1 MVDSVELDKKN
12 RFLALDTSQ
21 SYIIQAPAGSG
32 KTELIIQRL
41 LSLLSKVKSPDEI
54 LAITFTKK
62 ATNEMRSRIVYALQQ
77 AMSAPKPESPH
88 TQLTWMLAKNVLER
102 DRQYQWNLLNN
113 PNQLRIQTI
122 DAFCAYLTKQLP
134 LLSHVGSSPAIT
146 DQPATLYR
154 EAVQEILTHLE
165 SRLPWSPALEKLLL
179 HLDNDLNKLHDLLIA
194 LLAKRDQWLPYI
206 ELTNENNI
214 RKQLE
219 YHFSLVINE
228 KLQLLQSIF
237 PKDCINELLAVAR
250 FAVDQLILENVESE
264 IVACKNLT
272 ALPGAT
278 SDARIAWLGLAKL
291 LLTKNKSWR
300 KRVDKEI
307 GFPALASLRTIA
319 LRKTHI
325 EFRERHKKLIERL
338 SIHHELDV
346 ALTNLF
352 LLPQAVY
359 EEEQWEILK
368 TLLHVLKVV
377 VAQLHLVFKQSGQID
392 FIENAQAALLAL
404 GDEENPTDLTLA
416 LDYRIQHI
424 LIDEFQDTS
433 LTQYRLL
440 EKLIAGWEANDGR
453 TLLIVGDPMQSIY
466 RFREAE
472 VGLFLR
478 IWKYGLGAIQLKS
491 LRLSVNFRSTTHI
504 VEWNNRAFQA
514 IFPTYDDVAIG
525 AVAYHASA
533 SNACLQLDGVQPAI
547 HGFQTEDDNIQA
559 HRIISLIHSIQSTS
573 SQDSIAILVRSRSN
587 LLALLPALKQA
598 NIPYQA
604 VDIEPLAS
612 RQIIQDL
619 FSLTCALLHP
629 VDRIAWLALLRAPW
643 CGLVLADLLTIAG
656 EDSLTTIWEKLH
668 HAEVINRLTE
678 DGRKRL
684 SRILPILKSKMEDR
698 ERMPLRYW
706 IESTWIVL
714 GGPACLPDYSKM
726 HDVQTY
732 FELLES
738 IHQHDLTIGMND
750 LKIKVEQLYASG
762 AKEQNSH
769 AIQVMTIHT
778 AKGLEFDTVILPHLE
793 STTPVD
799 DKSLLLYMDYP
810 LANNQVALLLAPI
823 HATGNTNDVMY
834 EFIHKQKKLKS
845 ELESDRLFYVA
856 TTRAKK
862 RLHLL
867 FNVTCHTPG
876 EYNIPRGSFL
886 EKIWPQIAASF
897 QPEISH
903 VVDAYYP
910 RSEKNRFI
918 TRLSSDWRNP
928 VVSAE
933 LPLTTYHQQQAGFAI
948 RESTPAIIG
957 TVTHKILQIIT
968 LVGKKWWE
976 SVSDHYIKRQLVQ
989 SGIMSHSIES
999 AIEIIRQSILNT
1011 LQDERGQ
1018 WILSAHLDAQ
1028 SEFAISAVVEGE
1040 TQRLVLDRT
1049 FIDQDGTR
1057 WIIDYK
1063 TSALSNQDLNDF
1075 LQHQQEKYVDKMRVY
1090 SKALQHLTAPSSG
1103 MRHTLTK
1110 EDRPIRLGLYFPA
1123 LPAWHEIVL

>member
-1 MVDSVELDKKN
+1 MKRVKIMVDSVELDKKN

-88 TQLTWMLAKNVLER
+88 THLTWMLAKNVLER

-325 EFRERHKKLIERL
+325 EF
-338 SIHHELDV
+338 
-346 ALTNLF
+346 
-352 LLPQAVY
+352 
-359 EEEQWEILK
+359 
-368 TLLHVLKVV
+368 
-377 VAQLHLVFKQSGQID
+377 
-392 FIENAQAALLAL
+392 IENAQAALLAL

-559 HRIISLIHSIQSTS
+559 HRIISLIHSIQSSS

-598 NIPYQA
+598 NITYQA

-643 CGLVLADLLTIAG
+643 CGL
-656 EDSLTTIWEKLH
+656 E
-668 HAEVINRLTE
+668 
-678 DGRKRL
+678 
-684 SRILPILKSKMEDR
+684 
-698 ERMPLRYW
+698 
-706 IESTWIVL
+706 
-714 GGPACLPDYSKM
+714 
-726 HDVQTY
+726 
-732 FELLES
+732 
-738 IHQHDLTIGMND
+738 
-750 LKIKVEQLYASG
+750 
-762 AKEQNSH
+762 
-769 AIQVMTIHT
+769 
-778 AKGLEFDTVILPHLE
+778 
-793 STTPVD
+793 
-799 DKSLLLYMDYP
+799 
-810 LANNQVALLLAPI
+810 
-823 HATGNTNDVMY
+823 
-834 EFIHKQKKLKS
+834 
-845 ELESDRLFYVA
+845 
-856 TTRAKK
+856 
-862 RLHLL
+862 
-867 FNVTCHTPG
+867 
-876 EYNIPRGSFL
+876 
-886 EKIWPQIAASF
+886 
-897 QPEISH
+897 
-903 VVDAYYP
+903 
-910 RSEKNRFI
+910 
-918 TRLSSDWRNP
+918 
-928 VVSAE
+928 
-933 LPLTTYHQQQAGFAI
+933 
-948 RESTPAIIG
+948 
-957 TVTHKILQIIT
+957 
-968 LVGKKWWE
+968 
-976 SVSDHYIKRQLVQ
+976 
-989 SGIMSHSIES
+989 
-999 AIEIIRQSILNT
+999 
-1011 LQDERGQ
+1011 
-1018 WILSAHLDAQ
+1018 
-1028 SEFAISAVVEGE
+1028 
-1040 TQRLVLDRT
+1040 
-1049 FIDQDGTR
+1049 
-1057 WIIDYK
+1057 
-1063 TSALSNQDLNDF
+1063 
-1075 LQHQQEKYVDKMRVY
+1075 
-1090 SKALQHLTAPSSG
+1090 
-1103 MRHTLTK
+1103 
-1110 EDRPIRLGLYFPA
+1110 
-1123 LPAWHEIVL
+1123 